1 MKQSPNH
8 NLIDELTYVVDAL
21 NEHLPG
27 GTSSA
32 SILQTAGMLMLVRR
46 LDLILNEVRDEAR
59 CQA

>member
-1 MKQSPNH
+1 MMDTDD

-32 SILQTAGMLMLVRR
+32 AILQAAGMLMLVRR
-46 LDLILNEVRDEAR
+46 LDLILAEAVKEGGV
-59 CQA
+59 A